1 MGPHLTRFLFT
12 SHGAGWPDPGQPVAV
27 RADQVLLDEDNGLE
41 ALLGFESLRQ
51 PRHRCELAL
60 VAPARE
66 ASGPD
71 AHEDQ
76 RYLMTAAAAA
86 GATFVRPGAGPA
98 AAVHRRRFAAPGRSL
113 AAASPGCE
121 GAGAFAMLVLHAD
134 RIELAAALAG
144 EPLVFARPPVVGV
157 CLDDAL
163 PEERGGAEIVHALA
177 ADHARRCRGAVLEFH
192 GRGLVSLPMAER
204 VAIATLAPAWLGAFS
219 VVFPSD
225 ARTRERLRALGREP
239 DWRSAEG
246 ACAGF
251 DDEIALAA
259 EAIAAPPSELG
270 LVRLSALAE
279 DDDVAFVA
287 RAAAAARVRPAVEV
301 VLGGRAAQSVLER
314 EGVLEQLRGV
324 GAAILAPDSSE
335 AQSPSAAAF
344 VIGDEP
350 LAQPGQRHL
359 SARAFAHAAGAG
371 EGAPDPPAAPGAR
384 AFDDDELI
392 AAPALA
398 PEIERAPRHRV
409 PPAATTLSGT
419 LRATVLLEAGDHAR
433 CDRILAWGP
442 RTAALRGDA
451 AALAEYAFRAF
462 DEGFPARCAAHGGGV
477 VLAGTQY
484 GAGEPCEHAA
494 RVTAALGIRAVIA
507 QSFADRHARALASYG
522 VLPLVWR
529 GAPADP
535 PLRAG
540 DEIEIVDVAEAI
552 AARRVAV
559 RHLSGGWQFDVGH
572 DLDARA
578 LEVARAGGLLGWCA
592 RARAREESR
601 DDARNAAVR

>member
-27 RADQVLLDEDNGLE
+27 RADQVLLDEDNGIE
-41 ALLGFESLRQ
+41 ALLGFESLRHA
-51 PRHRCELAL
+51 RHRCELAL

-76 RYLMTAAAAA
+76 RYLMSAAAAA

-134 RIELAAALAG
+134 RVELAAALAG

-157 CLDDAL
+157 CFDDELPLD
-163 PEERGGAEIVHALA
+163 RGGAEIVYALA

-204 VAIATLAPAWLGAFS
+204 VAIATLAPALLGAFA

-225 ARTRERLRALGREP
+225 ARTRAMLRALGREP

-259 EAIAAPPSELG
+259 GSLAAPPSELG
-270 LVRLSALAE
+270 LVRVSALAG
-279 DDDVAFVA
+279 DDDVSLVSQ
-287 RAAAAARVRPAVEV
+287 AAVAARVRPALEV
-301 VLGGRAAQSVLER
+301 VLGGRAARSALER
-314 EGVLEQLRGV
+314 EGVLERLREA
-324 GAAILAPDSSE
+324 GAAIFAPESPE
-335 AQSPSAAAF
+335 AQAPSAAEH
-344 VIGDEP
+344 VIGDDP
-350 LAQPGQRHL
+350 LVQPGQRFL
-359 SARAFAHAAGAG
+359 SARAFVHAAGA
-371 EGAPDPPAAPGAR
+371 ERFEVLPPTAPGAR
-384 AFDDDELI
+384 AFDDDELL

-398 PEIERAPRHRV
+398 PAPERAPRHRV
-409 PPAATTLSGT
+409 PAQAVPLAGT

-442 RTAALRGDA
+442 RTASLRGDA
-451 AALAEYAFRAF
+451 TALAEYAFRAF

-477 VLAGTQY
+477 VVAGTQY

-494 RVTAALGIRAVIA
+494 RAAAALGIRAVIA
-507 QSFADRHARALASYG
+507 QSFAGRHARALASYG

-529 GAPADP
+529 GTPADP

-552 AARRVAV
+552 GAPRVSI
-559 RHLSGGWQFDVGH
+559 RHLTGGWQFDVGH
-572 DLDARA
+572 DLDPRA
-578 LEVARAGGLLGWCA
+578 LDLVRAGGLLGWCA
-592 RARAREESR
+592 RAHARAESR
-601 DDARNAAVR
+601 DEARDVTMR

>member
-27 RADQVLLDEDNGLE
+27 RADQVLLDEDNGVE
-41 ALLGFESLRQ
+41 ALLGFESLRHA
-51 PRHRCELAL
+51 RHRCELAL

-76 RYLMTAAAAA
+76 RYLMSAAAAA

-98 AAVHRRRFAAPGRSL
+98 ASVHRRRFAAPGRSL

-134 RIELAAALAG
+134 RVELAAALAG

-157 CLDDAL
+157 CFDEELPLD
-163 PEERGGAEIVHALA
+163 RGGAEIVYALA

-192 GRGLVSLPMAER
+192 GRGLASMPMTER
-204 VAIATLAPAWLGAFS
+204 IAVATLAPALLGAFA

-225 ARTRERLRALGREP
+225 ARTRANLRGLGREP

-251 DDEIALAA
+251 DEEIVLTAA
-259 EAIAAPPSELG
+259 SLAAPPAEPG
-270 LVRLSALAE
+270 LVRVSALAE
-279 DDDVAFVA
+279 DDDVALVA
-287 RAAAAARVRPAVEV
+287 RAAVSARVRPAIEI

-314 EGVLEQLRGV
+314 GGVLERLREA
-324 GAAILAPDSSE
+324 GAAIFAPESSE
-335 AQSPSAAAF
+335 AQAPSAATF
-344 VIGDEP
+344 VIGDDP
-350 LAQPGQRHL
+350 LVQPGQRFL
-359 SARAFAHAAGAG
+359 SARAFSHAVEGEAG
-371 EGAPDPPAAPGAR
+371 EVDAPTAPGAR
-384 AFDDDELI
+384 AFDDDELL

-409 PPAATTLSGT
+409 PAQASALSGT
-419 LRATVLLEAGDHAR
+419 HRSTVLLEAGDHAR

-442 RTAALRGDA
+442 RTASLRGDA
-451 AALAEYAFRAF
+451 TALAEYAFRAF
-462 DEGFPARCAAHGGGV
+462 DDGFPARCAAHGGGV
-477 VLAGTQY
+477 VVAGTQY

-507 QSFADRHARALASYG
+507 QSFAGRHARALASYG

-529 GAPADP
+529 GTPADP

-552 AARRVAV
+552 GARRVAI
-559 RHLSGGWQFDVGH
+559 RHLTGGWQFDVGH
-572 DLDARA
+572 DLDPRA
-578 LEVARAGGLLGWCA
+578 LEVVRAGGLLGWCA
-592 RARAREESR
+592 RAHARAESR
-601 DDARNAAVR
+601 DDARDAAMR